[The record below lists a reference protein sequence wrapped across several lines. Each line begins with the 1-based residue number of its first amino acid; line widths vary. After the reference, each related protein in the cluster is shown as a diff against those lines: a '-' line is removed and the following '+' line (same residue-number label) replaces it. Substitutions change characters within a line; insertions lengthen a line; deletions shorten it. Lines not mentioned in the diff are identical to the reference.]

1 MQMKGFCFLHV
12 FALLFAA
19 MPSFA
24 RIDMGNMG
32 NPVGQYSI
40 PVNGCGGIAYL
51 GGDDYLILQDHD
63 ETTGK
68 AMVYP
73 ATIRVDRNTGAITSY
88 SFGAGIPLDGNADSE
103 GIACDLCSGGI
114 WVSDETGPTIKEFQ
128 LNSDGTA
135 YECSRTAPVPDIY
148 KTIRGN
154 KGLEA
159 LAVSCDGLTMWTANE
174 EALEGDGPA
183 SAYKVQ
189 TVVRLTKF
197 TRMSVHDNW
206 TVAGQW
212 PYRCAPGGSSL
223 STSYCGLSGLC
234 ALPDGSL
241 LSLEREVSTSTAG
254 SCLIYQISA
263 DKIAAATSILDV
275 PTLADREFTCVEKE
289 KVGSFSAGGHWK
301 EMIVYE
307 GICLGPK
314 LNNGH
319 FSLILVSD
327 GGATASAGGETA
339 ITVSRLC
346 ALDCYNMGEYETVD
360 FAKPS
365 VGTSSIV
372 GSNYRFMKNAP
383 LSVMLSDASAG
394 SPYVVDGTPLA
405 ECSGWQFTGA
415 ATSETGSGKV
425 ANFTVSSDGVFS
437 WNVEQK
443 PAVSGYHVV
452 DSFEGFAAG
461 TPAAS
466 INGWSGEECFV
477 IAQSYTPPTP
487 PGYVMTHET
496 HTKVLDAEE
505 DDVVR
510 NIPSSVQGTDKIDVM
525 ICARRSASE
534 LETLLDDIQIQVAS
548 DPQGRLCVW
557 HSYEENGEWKRG
569 WIPLSE
575 TVYADGEWVR
585 LGIELDYTSNPSG
598 DAFAK
603 VTVNGSCQPTV
614 HGVRSPTDLRAYGP
628 WHYLAKN
635 RRTGGVSMPSEIGF
649 SGTKVD
655 DLMLCKKS
663 VTPEHTGVT
672 SVDGIEFSWFDNAG
686 LPRNPL
692 AAAPFIPGYTLG
704 DVYTAGLD
712 PYSDRPFKVTGFELD
727 ADGRPHIEFN
737 GYKGETPVGYRVLYS
752 STPDFKNAT
761 ALGTSDGAFD
771 GDAATWSTVWEGKSD
786 APTGAGFY
794 KVEAIR

>member
-1 MQMKGFCFLHV
+1 MQMKGVCFLSV

-24 RIDMGNMG
+24 RINMGNMG

-73 ATIRVDRNTGAITSY
+73 TTICVDRNTGAITSY
-88 SFGAGIPLDGNADSE
+88 SFGTGIPLDGNADSE

-197 TRMSVHDNW
+197 TRSSVYDNW

-241 LSLEREVSTSTAG
+241 LSLEREVSTSTGG

-275 PTLADREFTCVEKE
+275 PMLADREFTCVEKE

-301 EMIVYE
+301 QMIVYE

-319 FSLILVSD
+319 FSVILVSD

-365 VGTSSIV
+365 AGTSSIV
-372 GSNYRFMKNAP
+372 GSNYRFMKNTP
-383 LSVMLSDASAG
+383 LSVMLSDASVG
-394 SPYVVDGTPLA
+394 SPYVVGGTPLA
-405 ECSGWQFTGA
+405 ECSGWQFAGA
-415 ATSETGSGKV
+415 AISETGSGRV
-425 ANFTVSSDGVFS
+425 ANFMVSSDGVFS

-487 PGYVMTHET
+487 PGFVMQKET
-496 HTKVLDAEE
+496 HTKVLNADENEA
-505 DDVVR
+505 VR
-510 NIPSSVQGTDKIDVM
+510 NISSSVQGTDKIDVM
-525 ICARRSASE
+525 VCACRAKVQPP
-534 LETLLDDIQIQVAS
+534 DDGVQLRVAS
-548 DPQGRLCVW
+548 DPQGRLCLW
-557 HSYEENGEWKRG
+557 HLYEEDGEWKKG

-575 TVYADGEWVR
+575 VVYVDGDWIR
-585 LGIELDYTSNPSG
+585 IGIEFDYTSNPSG

-603 VTVNGSCQPTV
+603 VTVNGSCQPTA

-635 RRTGGVSMPSEIGF
+635 RRTGGVSRPSEISF
-649 SGTKVD
+649 AGTKVD
-655 DLMLCKKS
+655 DLMLCKKT
-663 VTPEHTGVT
+663 VAPEHMGAT
-672 SVDGIEFSWFDNAG
+672 SVDGIEFAWFDNAG

-712 PYSDRPFKVTGFELD
+712 PYSDRPFEVTGFELD
-727 ADGRPHIEFN
+727 ASGRPHIEIN

-752 STPDFKNAT
+752 PTPDFKNAT
-761 ALGTSDGAFD
+761 TLGTSDGTFD

-786 APTGAGFY
+786 APIGAGFY
-794 KVEAIR
+794 KVEAVK